1 MSPTLLHAIHTPRTR
16 MILCFLCETKAADTS
31 STTQKDGRVVQQLS
45 QNSMMFTGISKKL
58 QVYTIMLSPFPQSLN
73 TPINT
78 SQTVIFRSS
87 SKLFTS
93 IVMSEMRFCD
103 CIFVGR
109 VICYYYP
116 NRIRE
121 PIYDWGAGGG
131 SLVGSKINIV

>member
-1 MSPTLLHAIHTPRTR
+1 
-16 MILCFLCETKAADTS
+16 
-31 STTQKDGRVVQQLS
+31 
-45 QNSMMFTGISKKL
+45 MFTGISKKL

-73 TPINT
+73 TPINI
-78 SQTVIFRSS
+78 SQTVIFHSS

-103 CIFVGR
+103 CIFDGR

-121 PIYDWGAGGG
+121 PIYDWGQVVGVWWGQKSILYRITRNIFLCKNHLRSLSFNFG
-131 SLVGSKINIV
+131 SHFSGKHFFACYG